1 MQGRISKAGDA
12 DVRRAFYEAATVM
25 LKRYRGK
32 TALKTWGLKLAKGKC
47 HAKAAVA
54 VARKLVVIMHA
65 MWRDGSEYVA
75 GAGAAEKPAG
85 KEGTRSR
92 DAIAAAA
99 A

>member
-1 MQGRISKAGDA
+1 
-12 DVRRAFYEAATVM
+12 M

-65 MWRDGSEYVA
+65 MWRDGTYYVGDNAMSEDE
-75 GAGAAEKPAG
+75 AA
-85 KEGTRSR
+85 S
-92 DAIAAAA
+92 
-99 A
+99 